1 MNQLDSLARVTLD
14 TLPLNIAVLDEEGT
28 ILFTNR
34 AWREFAGA
42 GPASDRDMVGVNY
55 FGATDTEDDEHASAA
70 LEGLRTVIDG
80 EEDLFTLEYPCHS
93 PDEKRWFLMRATRLH
108 DADQGSVVVAHV
120 DITDRKL
127 AELRVERQRKDL
139 ERLTDRL
146 HGLVGDVMESVL
158 HARTREEIESTVCG
172 RLAAVP
178 QYETAWVGRSDL
190 RTDEVVPV
198 ACGERSPPADASLS
212 LDDEVDPTVRALST
226 GTVVVERDVD
236 PDALAPLHRA
246 IAGDDV
252 GALVALPLTYG
263 DASYGVITV
272 YALDDDA
279 VDDRELAVLEA
290 LARVTSTAINAV
302 EGRRILTAD
311 EVVELELSITDEGLF
326 YRDLAEALDCTFTY
340 EGTIYDEGGVRMLFL
355 ADGVDGE
362 TLEVAAL
369 EHESVDAVSVLR
381 AGDGGSVVEFE
392 LGEPPVVAL
401 LADQGAE
408 TTAIEADGRTAT
420 LTVALPAG
428 TDARSVLDQVGDR
441 YPSVDLLA
449 RRERDRS
456 ERTRRELVADIEE
469 RLTDRQRLALQKA
482 YLGGFFDW
490 PRETS
495 GEEVAASMDISP
507 STYHQHLRTAERK
520 VLASLFDE

>member
-1 MNQLDSLARVTLD
+1 MNQLDTLARVTLD
-14 TLPLNIAVLDEEGT
+14 TLPLNVAVLDQDGT

-42 GPASDRDMVGVNY
+42 GPAADRDMVGVNY
-55 FGATDTEDDEHASAA
+55 FGATDTEGDEHASAA

-80 EEDLFTLEYPCHS
+80 DQGLFTLEYPCHS

-108 DADQGSVVVAHV
+108 DTDQGRVVVAHI

-127 AELRVERQRKDL
+127 AELRVERQRRDL

-172 RLAAVP
+172 RLVDVP
-178 QYETAWVGRSDL
+178 QYVSAWVGRSDL
-190 RTDEVVPV
+190 RTDEVVPA
-198 ACGERSPPADASLS
+198 ACGGRDPPADASIP
-212 LDDEVDPTVRALST
+212 LDDEDDPTVRALST
-226 GTVVVERDVD
+226 GAVVDGVTDL
-236 PDALAPLHRA
+236 DALAPLHRA
-246 IAGDDV
+246 IAGDDA

-263 DASYGVITV
+263 DASYGVLTV
-272 YALDDDA
+272 YAADDDA
-279 VDDRELAVLEA
+279 IDDRELAVLEA

-311 EVVELELSITDEGLF
+311 EVVELELAISEEGPF
-326 YRDLAEALDCTFTY
+326 YRDLAAALECNLTY
-340 EGTIYDEGGVRMLFL
+340 EGTIYDDEGVRMLFV
-355 ADGVDGE
+355 ADGVDPE
-362 TLEVAAL
+362 TLEAAGR
-369 EHESVDAVSVLR
+369 EHEAVDAVSVL
-381 AGDGGSVVEFE
+381 GKGEGSTVVEFGVE
-392 LGEPPVVAL
+392 EPPVVAL

-408 TTAIEADGRTAT
+408 TTAIEVDGRTAT
-420 LTVALPAG
+420 LTVELPVG
-428 TDARSVLDQVGDR
+428 TDTRAVIDQLGEQ
-441 YPSVDLLA
+441 YPSVELRA

-507 STYHQHLRTAERK
+507 STFHQHLRTAERK
-520 VLASLFDE
+520 VLASLFEE